1 MSRNQK
7 NYLPVELAGENSAQR
22 SAGSNRNVED
32 ELGKVISLQT
42 RVNVHRAA
50 QASTVIAPSAENFE
64 ADLVCLSHLRWDFV
78 YQRPQ
83 HLLSRCAKQRRV
95 FFVEEPIFI
104 QGPSRLEVSQRED
117 GVYVVVP
124 HLPEGLSSEVAV
136 EAIQQAMIDRLFA
149 EHQIRDYV
157 LWYYTPMALGWTR
170 HLKPIV
176 TVYDCMDEL
185 SAFKNAPRLLRDRE
199 ADLFRRAD
207 LVFTGGQSLYEAKRD
222 QHQNVYAFP
231 SSIDRAHFARARNIM
246 EDPADQA
253 NIPHP
258 RMGFFGVVDERFD
271 IELLDGIS
279 QARPDWNFVII
290 GPVVKIEESALPRR
304 ANIHYLGSK
313 TYKEL
318 PAYLAGWDV
327 AALLFA
333 RNDSTRFISPTKTP
347 EYLAAGKPVVST
359 SIRDVVRPYGKL
371 GLVRIADDVASFIR
385 AAAEIGMDERA
396 DDAAWLARVDEFLAK
411 ISWDR
416 TWGEMAELI
425 GEVAA
430 SRRATIAAVAQQS
443 KPAATTVKQPSV
455 TAARAA
461 TAGGGGSVTAAD

>member
-1 MSRNQK
+1 MSRNK
-7 NYLPVELAGENSAQR
+7 ENKLSLELGGENAAMLKSASR
-22 SAGSNRNVED
+22 NIKDEVSN
-32 ELGKVISLQT
+32 VISLQT
-42 RVNVHRAA
+42 RVNVARAA
-50 QASTVIAPSAENFE
+50 QTSSAKSAENFE

-83 HLLSRCAKQRRV
+83 HLLGRCAKQRRV
-95 FFVEEPIFI
+95 FFVEEPIFG
-104 QGPSRLEVSQRED
+104 QGPARLDVSQREE

-124 HLPEGLSSEVAV
+124 HLPEGISNEGAV
-136 EAIQQAMIDRLFA
+136 EVIQKAMLDRLFA
-149 EHQIRDYV
+149 EQQIRDYV

-170 HLKPIV
+170 HLKPLA

-185 SAFKNAPRLLRDRE
+185 SAFRNAPRALCERE
-199 ADLFRRAD
+199 AELFKRAD
-207 LVFTGGQSLYEAKRD
+207 LVFTGGQSLYEAKRG
-222 QHQNVYAFP
+222 QHRNVYAFP
-231 SSIDRAHFARARNIM
+231 SSIDRAHFAQARDKRM
-246 EDPADQA
+246 ADPADQT

-279 QARPDWNFVII
+279 AARPDWNFVII
-290 GPVVKIEESALPRR
+290 GPVVKINEADLPRR

-313 TYKEL
+313 SYKEL

-333 RNDSTRFISPTKTP
+333 RNESTQFISPTKTP

-371 GLVRIADDVASFIR
+371 ELVRIADDVADFIK
-385 AAAEIGMDERA
+385 AAAEIGMDEPS
-396 DDAAWLARVDEFLAK
+396 DNPVWLARVDDFLAK

-430 SRRATIAAVAQQS
+430 SRRASIAAAAQQS
-443 KPAATTVKQPSV
+443 RPQFAAKPLGATPT
-455 TAARAA
+455 ARAA
-461 TAGGGGSVTAAD
+461 AAGSNNNSNVTAAD

>member
-7 NYLPVELAGENSAQR
+7 NYLPLEIAGENSTQR
-22 SAGSNRNVED
+22 SASRNARD
-32 ELGKVISLQT
+32 EVGNVISLQT
-42 RVNVHRAA
+42 RAHAQQRAA
-50 QASTVIAPSAENFE
+50 QSSAAALETAQNFE

-95 FFVEEPIFI
+95 FFVEEPIFG
-104 QGPSRLEVSQRED
+104 QGPSRLDVTQRED
-117 GVYVVVP
+117 GVHVVVP
-124 HLPEGLSSEVAV
+124 HLPEGLSNEVAV

-170 HLKPIV
+170 HLKPLA

-199 ADLFRRAD
+199 AELFRRAD

-231 SSIDRAHFARARNIM
+231 SSIDRAHFAQARNIM
-246 EDPADQA
+246 DDPADQA
-253 NIPHP
+253 GIPHP

-271 IELLDGIS
+271 IELLDALS
-279 QARPDWNFVII
+279 EARPDWQFVII
-290 GPVVKIEESALPRR
+290 GPVVKINEADLPRR

-313 TYKEL
+313 SYKEL

-333 RNDSTRFISPTKTP
+333 RNESTRFISPTKTP

-371 GLVRIADDVASFIR
+371 ELVRIADDAASFIR
-385 AAAEIGMDERA
+385 AAAEIGMDEQA
-396 DDAAWLARVDEFLAK
+396 ENPAWLARVDEFLSK

-416 TWGEMAELI
+416 TWGEMAGLI

-430 SRRATIAAVAQQS
+430 SRRATIAASAQQS
-443 KPAATTVKQPSV
+443 KHAATNVKQSSI
-455 TAARAA
+455 TTARAA
-461 TAGGGGSVTAAD
+461 TAGSSVSAAD